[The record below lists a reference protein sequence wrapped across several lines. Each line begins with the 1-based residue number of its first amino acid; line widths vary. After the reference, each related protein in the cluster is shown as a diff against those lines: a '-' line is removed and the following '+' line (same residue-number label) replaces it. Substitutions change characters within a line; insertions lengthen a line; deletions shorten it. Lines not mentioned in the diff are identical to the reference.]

1 MWFVLQVMSI
11 YNKHFVNQHIFL
23 DSLVRKGIAKLSKEL
38 LCKVDYDSREEV
50 SLPVKRCKISLM
62 K

>member
-50 SLPVKRCKISLM
+50 SLPVKR
-62 K
+62 